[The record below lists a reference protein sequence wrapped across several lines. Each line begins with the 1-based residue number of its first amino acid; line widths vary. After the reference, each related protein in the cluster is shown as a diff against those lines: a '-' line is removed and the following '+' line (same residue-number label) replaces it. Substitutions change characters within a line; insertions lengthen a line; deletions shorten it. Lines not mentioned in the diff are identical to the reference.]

1 MVGAFDHDGL
11 RLFYRVTGEGRPLVF
26 LHGMGGSTKQIDAV
40 YDPVPGVQ
48 LITMDQQG
56 HGESDAHWETF
67 SFDRLA
73 DDVIALLDSL
83 SLEKVTLAGISMG
96 AAVSLNLAARFPQR
110 VEKLLLIRNAWTDQP
125 MSEEVQIAYRD
136 LGLALA
142 EGSVERFYASEGWR
156 IVAGPSDYTRGA
168 FLSPFRDP
176 SSLKNWKKYLLLP
189 PQKAVSSAEVL
200 RQLMVPVHIL
210 ANRNDLCH
218 PFAYG
223 VYLSKQIPHASLTE
237 IPDKDSD
244 AAGHKAAVNRA
255 IRAVMGEEKN
265 ERSPL

>member
-1 MVGAFDHDGL
+1 MESFYHNGL

-40 YDPVPGVQ
+40 YDPIPGVQ

-56 HGESDAHWETF
+56 HGESDADWETF
-67 SFDRLA
+67 SFDSLA
-73 DDVIALLDSL
+73 DDVIALLDRL
-83 SLEKVTLAGISMG
+83 SLERAAIAGISMG
-96 AAVSLNLAARFPQR
+96 AAVSLNLAARYPQR

-156 IVAGPSDYTRGA
+156 IVAESSDYTRGA
-168 FLSPFRDP
+168 FVSPFRDP

-189 PQKAVSSAEVL
+189 PQKAVSSVEVL
-200 RQLMVPVHIL
+200 RQLTVPVHLL
-210 ANRNDLCH
+210 ANRQDLCH
-218 PFAYG
+218 PFSYG
-223 VYLSKQIPHASLTE
+223 VYLSKQIPHAGLTE

-255 IRAVMGEEKN
+255 LRAVMGEEKK
-265 ERSPL
+265 ERGVL